1 MKRCIVVIL
10 VLTCITVRAQSYE
23 IGIFAGGANN
33 IGDVGRTNFI
43 LPSDIAFGGLFKW
56 NKSKRYAWRASII
69 YGKFTADDSKSNISS
84 RQQRGFVINNSILEA
99 SAGLEFNF
107 VEYNLHKLGPAFTP
121 YLYTGL
127 TYFRYDYK
135 YFDVGQL
142 QDNSNQKDGSF
153 AIPMT
158 AGLKMRISQKFI
170 IGAEIGARYTFT
182 DNLDASNPEKANVS
196 IQSDPEFGNVFS
208 DDWYVFSGVTFTYT
222 FGRILCGDCF
232 E

>member
-1 MKRCIVVIL
+1 MRKCIVMIL
-10 VLTCITVRAQSYE
+10 VLTCISMRAQSYE

-33 IGDVGRTNFI
+33 IGDVGRTNFV
-43 LPSDIAFGGLFKW
+43 LPSNIAFGGLFKW
-56 NKSKRYAWRASII
+56 NKSKRYAWRASAI
-69 YGKFTADDSKSNISS
+69 YGKFTADDAKSNMSS
-84 RQQRGFVINNSILEA
+84 RQQRGFVVNNSILEM

-121 YLYTGL
+121 YLYTGV
-127 TYFRYDYK
+127 TYFRYDYN
-135 YFDVGQL
+135 YFDAGQL
-142 QDNSNQKDGSF
+142 ININQRDGSF

-170 IGAEIGARYTFT
+170 IGAEVGARYTFT
-182 DNLDASNPEKANVS
+182 DNLDASNPEGSNFKEF
-196 IQSDPEFGNVFS
+196 QFGNIFS

-222 FGRILCGDCF
+222 FGRIPCGDCF